1 MTVGEIIE
9 ALETVAPLILQEE
22 YDNSGWQIAETS
34 DTVRGVLI
42 CLDVTEAV
50 VHEAIAGDFNLII
63 SHHPLLFEGIKS
75 LTGATDVE
83 RSLLLAARHKI
94 SIYAAHTN
102 LDNAANG
109 VNDRIASLIGLRET
123 TFLRSEGVRNGIEYG
138 SGKVGILEHE
148 EEEESFLLRIK
159 DLFHTGC
166 IKHTAFSGRKIRKVA
181 LCGGSGAFLIPEALS
196 CKADIYLT
204 ADLKYHNYFTAEDKI
219 LLADFGHYESEQFTK
234 ELICD
239 IIRKKRSTFAV
250 QLTKLNTNPI
260 KYL

>member
-9 ALETVAPLILQEE
+9 ALETVAPLVLQED

-34 DTVRGVLI
+34 DEVKGVLI
-42 CLDVTEAV
+42 CLDVTEEV
-50 VHEAIAGDFNLII
+50 VHEAIAGGFNLIL

-75 LTGATDVE
+75 LTGATYVE
-83 RSLLLAARHKI
+83 RSLLLAARHRI
-94 SIYAAHTN
+94 SIYSAHTN
-102 LDNAANG
+102 LDNAPNG
-109 VNDRIASLIGLRET
+109 VNDRIASLIGLKET
-123 TFLRSEGVRNGIEYG
+123 TFLRSEGARDGMEYG

-148 EEEESFLLRIK
+148 EEEETFLLRIK
-159 DLFHTGC
+159 DLFQTGC

-181 LCGGSGAFLIPEALS
+181 ICGGSGAFLLPDALS
-196 CKADIYLT
+196 CKADAYLT
-204 ADLKYHNYFTAEDKI
+204 ADLKYHNYFTAENKI

-239 IIRKKRSTFAV
+239 IIRKKRTTFAV
-250 QLTKLNTNPI
+250 QLTKVNTNPI